1 MDVETLVATVTHL
14 FMHKGAAREV
24 AILVSATA
32 ELPQTNYDNW
42 NGGTYGYTLELRVP
56 VTLYVQVS
64 SIKEECERLIN
75 EEASPL
81 FSGNDRLERVLLH
94 PLPQSDSSWRDK
106 ARSWLAGTDINNQGR
121 VRSDNIASREC
132 DGLLFRS
139 QPEIL
144 LYKAL
149 KSVGVS
155 FAPLPV
161 FLRGGQTYQR
171 IEPDFVIVR
180 GGIVMVVEVD
190 GDTVHL
196 ESPAEAH
203 ARTLMLLHEGVH
215 LERVKASRCDSPE
228 KAIIY
233 ARQVIQI
240 FDKIKANR

>member
-1 MDVETLVATVTHL
+1 MDAETLVATVTHL

-24 AILVSATA
+24 AILASATP
-32 ELPQTNYDNW
+32 ELPQTDYDNW
-42 NGGTYGYTLELRVP
+42 NGGTYGYTLRLGVSID
-56 VTLYVQVS
+56 VYVQIS
-64 SIKEECERLIN
+64 SIKDECERRID

-81 FSGNDRLERVLLH
+81 FTGNENLKNVYIH
-94 PLPQSDSSWRDK
+94 PLPQSDPAWRDK
-106 ARSWLAGTDINNQGR
+106 ARSWLAGSDINNQGR

-139 QPEIL
+139 PPEIL

-149 KSVGVS
+149 KSLGVS

-161 FLRGGQTYQR
+161 FLRGGQDYQR
-171 IEPDFVIVR
+171 IEPDFVIIR

-196 ESPAEAH
+196 ETPAEAH
-203 ARTLMLLHEGVH
+203 ARTSMLVHEGVH
-215 LERVKASRCDSPE
+215 VERVKASLCDTPD
-228 KAIIY
+228 KANAY
-233 ARQVIQI
+233 ARQVIQL